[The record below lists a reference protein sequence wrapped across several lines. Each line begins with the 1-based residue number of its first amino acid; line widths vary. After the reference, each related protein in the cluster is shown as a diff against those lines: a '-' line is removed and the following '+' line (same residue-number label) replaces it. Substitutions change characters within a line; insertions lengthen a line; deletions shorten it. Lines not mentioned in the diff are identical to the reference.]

1 MRIFANYAVTS
12 FKAMKRNLIV
22 LLCILCYFPAQA
34 QIQAMEMNPGSPS
47 SIFRL
52 SFITPKISIE
62 FAPADFFTLTAG
74 FWLYPSLYS
83 TNEYNQ
89 EVYDPTISPSFTFQ
103 PKYYFNLA
111 DRHSKGKRTDYYSGW
126 FVGIPFAIRF
136 SDLRYSLG
144 TSIGFQCTFGK
155 RWYWNFD
162 VGPGFSYYD
171 SYFHFSGVGSV
182 GFGIILNKME

>member
-1 MRIFANYAVTS
+1 
-12 FKAMKRNLIV
+12 MKRYAIIV
-22 LLCILCYFPAQA
+22 ICILLYLPAQA
-34 QIQAMEMNPGSPS
+34 QIDPIEMNPPTPS

-52 SFITPKISIE
+52 SFISPKLAIE

-74 FWLYPSLYS
+74 FWLYTSLWT

-89 EVYDPTISPSFTFQ
+89 QIYDLTISPSFTFQ

-111 DRHSKGKRTDYYSGW
+111 DRQAKGKRTDYYSGW

-144 TSIGFQCTFGK
+144 ATIGFQCTFGK
-155 RWYWNFD
+155 RWFWNFD
-162 VGPGFSYYD
+162 VGPGFSFYD
-171 SYFHFSGVGSV
+171 SRFHFAGAGTV
-182 GFGIILNKME
+182 GFGVILNKM